1 MHECLGRNDTMKE
14 MKVNTIALI
23 AIAPHDN
30 CCMLN
35 FNNYGESVYESKI
48 SMHYSINFNTKI
60 FKVQLHLITM

>member
-30 CCMLN
+30 CSMLN

-48 SMHYSINFNTKI
+48 SMHYSINFNRKI